1 MCLLFLYSQ
10 FKGTW
15 LHKFNRKRT
24 KEQEFFLAPRAKLNV
39 QMMSNHAL
47 DVVYASDK
55 LYGARLF
62 ELPFT
67 VPSFSLL
74 IILPEK
80 KFAINEV
87 EKRNDA
93 KTLLSGNCQI
103 EN

>member
-1 MCLLFLYSQ
+1 M
-10 FKGTW
+10 G
-15 LHKFNRKRT
+15 
-24 KEQEFFLAPRAKLNV
+24 PRAKLNV
-39 QMMSNHAL
+39 QMMSHHSL

-87 EKRNDA
+87 EKRNGV
-93 KTLLSGNCQI
+93 KT
-103 EN
+103 